1 MQFQVGTSGFSY
13 KEWKGSFYPKD
24 LKDKEMLAYYAE
36 RFSTV
41 EINNTFYRMPKAS
54 VLEDWREQV
63 PENFRFVIKTSR
75 RITHMKRLNE
85 VDDDA
90 DYLFST
96 LDSLEEQLGPVLV
109 QLPGNFKPDLDRLKA
124 FLDLV
129 PPHVRVAF
137 EFRHADWHVD
147 EVFECLKSKSASLV
161 IADVDDAPAPKLT
174 QTADWVY
181 LRLRREKYT
190 KSALKKWIE
199 QLSDSGLN
207 QAYVFFKHEDA
218 GTGPKLAQQFL
229 DIAG

>member
-1 MQFQVGTSGFSY
+1 M
-13 KEWKGSFYPKD
+13 GS
-24 LKDKEMLAYYAE
+24 EMCI
-36 RFSTV
+36 R
-41 EINNTFYRMPKAS
+41 
-54 VLEDWREQV
+54 
-63 PENFRFVIKTSR
+63 
-75 RITHMKRLNE
+75 
-85 VDDDA
+85 
-90 DYLFST
+90 
-96 LDSLEEQLGPVLV
+96 
-109 QLPGNFKPDLDRLKA
+109 DR
-124 FLDLV
+124 
-129 PPHVRVAF
+129 
-137 EFRHADWHVD
+137 
-147 EVFECLKSKSASLV
+147 FECLKSKSASLV

>member
-137 EFRHADWHVD
+137 EFRHTGWHVD
-147 EVFECLKSKSASLV
+147 EVFECLKSKNASLV
-161 IADVDDAPAPKLT
+161 IADVDDAPAPELT